1 MYATQTV
8 PIAGRKFTIP
18 TFVVDSY
25 TILFNIPL
33 PSPRVH
39 RTLVLQTLRAEGTT
53 EGPKDKE
60 ERIWRIFIFEVDS
73 FQNCIFE

>member
-8 PIAGRKFTIP
+8 PFVGRKFTIP

-25 TILFNIPL
+25 TILFNIPT
-33 PSPRVH
+33 PSPTPRVH
-39 RTLVLQTLRAEGTT
+39 RTLVLQTLPAEGTT

-60 ERIWRIFIFEVDS
+60 ERI
-73 FQNCIFE
+73 